1 MLFKKKK
8 PEAPPI
14 TDEAKY
20 IAWFIEYSDKLDFVR
35 ILLNS
40 KGLSCSNFV
49 EIATREALR
58 ELSDF
63 PNADALFERLLKLSD
78 AYHSECQPVID
89 ARGGLHRC
97 PTEIIATITNVI
109 VNIAV
114 DVEILTKKYKHP
126 MAIDLLNMFG
136 H

>member
-35 ILLNS
+35 RLLNLR
-40 KGLSCSNFV
+40 GLSCSDFV
-49 EIATREALR
+49 DISTREALH
-58 ELSDF
+58 ELSDY
-63 PNADALFERLLKLSD
+63 PNADALFERFLKLSD
-78 AYHSECQPVID
+78 AYHSKCLPVID
-89 ARGGLHRC
+89 AKGGLHRC
-97 PTEIIATITNVI
+97 STEIIATITNVI

-114 DVEILTKKYKHP
+114 DAEILTKKYKHP
-126 MAIDLLNMFG
+126 MTVDLLNTFR

>member
-8 PEAPPI
+8 PETPPI

-20 IAWFIEYSDKLDFVR
+20 IAWFLEYSDKLAFVR
-35 ILLNS
+35 RVLNS
-40 KGLSCSNFV
+40 IGLSCSGFV
-49 EIATREALR
+49 EIATKEALR
-58 ELSDF
+58 ELNDF

-78 AYHSECQPVID
+78 SYHSKCQPVID

-97 PTEIIATITNVI
+97 PKEIIVTITNVI
-109 VNIAV
+109 VNITV
-114 DVEILTKKYKHP
+114 DAEILTKKYKHP